1 MGLDMYLTQKFYVK
15 NWDHMKDEEKHEISI
30 LRGGVPSGIPTE
42 RICYIET
49 EEIYWRKANAIH
61 KWFVDNVQD
70 GVDECQDSYV
80 SRENLED
87 LLSAVTEVL
96 DGSDLVDG
104 DVVNGYSGGT
114 DGNGGF
120 IEIPNIEKGKTIKDT
135 SVAERIL
142 PAGGGF
148 FFGSTDYDQ
157 WYYEDLERTKR
168 ELERILSEPD
178 IGTFYYHSSW

>member
-1 MGLDMYLTQKFYVK
+1 MGLDMHLTRKFYVK
-15 NWDHMKDEEKHEISI
+15 NWDHMKDDEKHEISI
-30 LRGGVPSGIPTE
+30 LKGGVPSGIPTE

-49 EEIYWRKANAIH
+49 EEVYWRKANAIH

-70 GVDECQDSYV
+70 GVDECQNSYV

-87 LLSAVTEVL
+87 LLADVTKAL
-96 DGSDLVDG
+96 DDK
-104 DVVNGYSGGT
+104 DVP
-114 DGNGGF
+114 D
-120 IEIPNIEKGKTIKDT
+120 
-135 SVAERIL
+135 AERIL
-142 PAGGGF
+142 PTGSGF

-178 IGTFYYHSSW
+178 IGEFYYHASW